1 MAKKKK
7 KLQKD
12 DLDAIDTIADDMS
25 HYEDVKLDDD
35 KVTVED
41 VDTLSEEEIQK
52 ASENKEKNTTD
63 EETVDID
70 KFLTLDEEFKLI
82 MESKVQKAE
91 EKAKEAEDKFLRT
104 HADFE
109 NIKKRLEREKYSA
122 IDYASE
128 KFAKDL
134 LAPIDA
140 MQMAI
145 LSANADISAEDLVE
159 KLKEGIEL
167 TVKAFNTAF
176 EKHDI
181 TEVEYDEFN
190 PDFHNAVMKVDSD
203 DVESGQ
209 IVMVMQKGYKFKD
222 RLLREAMVS
231 VAN

>member
-1 MAKKKK
+1 
-7 KLQKD
+7 
-12 DLDAIDTIADDMS
+12 MS
-25 HYEDVKLDDD
+25 TE
-35 KVTVED
+35 
-41 VDTLSEEEIQK
+41 
-52 ASENKEKNTTD
+52 ENKEHVET
-63 EETVDID
+63 ETVETVEEVVSEEQTKEGADVPFD
-70 KFLTLDEEFKLI
+70 SASEKFASLDEEFKSK
-82 MESKVQKAE
+82 MEAKVADAQAR
-91 EKAKEAEDKFLRT
+91 AKEAEDKFLRT

-109 NIKKRLEREKYSA
+109 NIKKRLEKEKYSA

-140 MQMAI
+140 MQMAM
-145 LSANADISAEDLVE
+145 LSANGDVEAEVLVE
-159 KLKEGIEL
+159 KLKEGFEL
-167 TVKAFNTAF
+167 TVKAFNKAF

-190 PDFHNAVMKVDSD
+190 PDYHNAVMQADSD
-203 DVESGQ
+203 TVESGQ

>member
-1 MAKKKK
+1 M
-7 KLQKD
+7 
-12 DLDAIDTIADDMS
+12 
-25 HYEDVKLDDD
+25 E
-35 KVTVED
+35 
-41 VDTLSEEEIQK
+41 
-52 ASENKEKNTTD
+52 ENKEKVETELVEEIENAEVEEVSEVEVTD
-63 EETVDID
+63 EE
-70 KFLTLDEEFKLI
+70 KFASLDEEFKAK
-82 MESKVQKAE
+82 MEAKVAE
-91 EKAKEAEDKFLRT
+91 AEAKAKEAEDKFLRT

-109 NIKKRLEREKYSA
+109 NIKKRLEKEKYNA

-140 MQMAI
+140 MQMAM
-145 LSANADISAEDLVE
+145 LSTNGDIEAEVLVE
-159 KLKEGIEL
+159 KLKEGFEL
-167 TVKAFNTAF
+167 TVKAFNKAF

-190 PDFHNAVMKVDSD
+190 PDYHNAVQQVPSE

-231 VAN
+231 VAS